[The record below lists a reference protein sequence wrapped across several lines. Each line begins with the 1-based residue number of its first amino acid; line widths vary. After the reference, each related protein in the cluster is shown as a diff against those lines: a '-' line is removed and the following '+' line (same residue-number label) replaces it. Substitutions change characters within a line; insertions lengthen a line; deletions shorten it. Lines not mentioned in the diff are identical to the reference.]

1 MMGNFIHYD
10 KCPVC
15 SSSAIQAVITAT
27 DHTVSG
33 GLYTIWECGVCT
45 LRFTQDV
52 PDPAS
57 IAAYYKSENYIS
69 HTNTSKG
76 LINKLYQRVRKITL
90 RQKRN
95 LVKKATGLKS
105 GTLLD
110 VGSGTGAFVHVMKN
124 SGWQVSGIEPDA
136 GARKTALDS
145 FQTELLDAGVFFN
158 LLAEKFDAITLWHV
172 LEHVHDLHGYIN
184 QLKKIVKPQGKIF
197 IAVPNYTSKDAH
209 IYKEH
214 WAAYD
219 VPRHLYHFSPIS
231 MKHLTEK
238 HGLIIERYNP
248 MWYDS
253 FYISILSSGY
263 KNKKANFSAAF
274 LNGLRSNL
282 AAWIDVRR
290 CSSVIYI
297 ISKKSG

>member
-1 MMGNFIHYD
+1 MDKFIHYD
-10 KCPVC
+10 LCPVC
-15 SSSAIQAVITAT
+15 SSSAIQAAIKAT

-33 GLYTIWECGVCT
+33 RLFPIWECTNCT

-52 PDPAS
+52 PDAAG
-57 IAAYYKSENYIS
+57 IAAYYKSESYIS
-69 HTNTSKG
+69 HSNTSKG
-76 LINKLYQRVRKITL
+76 FINKLYQRVRKITL

-95 LVKKATGLKS
+95 LVIKNTGLKS

-110 VGSGTGAFVHVMKN
+110 VGSGTGAFVHVMKS
-124 SGWQVSGIEPDA
+124 SGWQVTGIEPDA
-136 GARKTALDS
+136 DARRAALAS

-158 LLAEKFDAITLWHV
+158 LPAEKFDVITLWHV

-184 QLKKIVKPQGKIF
+184 QLKKIVKPRGCIF

-219 VPRHLYHFSPIS
+219 VPRHLYHFSPAS
-231 MKHLTEK
+231 LKNLMEQ
-238 HGLIIERYNP
+238 HGLIIEQYKP

-253 FYISILSSGY
+253 FYISLLSSRY
-263 KNKKANFSAAF
+263 KNKKANYIGAF
-274 LNGLRSNL
+274 LDGLRSNL
-282 AAWIDVRR
+282 AALTAVKR
-290 CSSVIYI
+290 CSSIIYI
-297 ISKKSG
+297 IRK

>member
-1 MMGNFIHYD
+1 MGNFIHYD

-15 SSSAIQAVITAT
+15 SSSAIQAAIKAT

-33 GLYTIWECGVCT
+33 ELFPIWECTDCT

-52 PDPAS
+52 PDPAG

-69 HTNTSKG
+69 HTNTNKG
-76 LINKLYQRVRKITL
+76 FINKLYQRVRKITL

-124 SGWQVSGIEPDA
+124 GGWQVSGIEPDA
-136 GARKTALDS
+136 GARETALDS
-145 FQTELLDAGVFFN
+145 FQTELLDAGVFFD
-158 LLAEKFDAITLWHV
+158 LAASKFDVITLWHV

-184 QLKKIVKPQGKIF
+184 QLKKIVKPQGRIF

-209 IYKEH
+209 IYKEY

-219 VPRHLYHFSPIS
+219 VPRHLYHFSPAS
-231 MKHLTEK
+231 MKHLMGK
-238 HGLIIERYNP
+238 HGLIIEKYNP

-253 FYISILSSGY
+253 FYISMLSSGY
-263 KNKKANFSAAF
+263 KNKKANYFAAF

-282 AAWIDVRR
+282 AAWTDVKR
-290 CSSVIYI
+290 CSSVVYI
-297 ISKKSG
+297 ISKQSG